1 MRTQPLSRRLFLAL
15 ASTGAVALSGTGQAR
30 AATAIVRLALD
41 RRIDG
46 ATAPF
51 AVAAARGFYRTENL
65 DVTLLPATSAPTAL
79 TRLAKGDADIALS
92 DFNELVRYRDKAD
105 VPALKVIFAFYNE
118 NGYAIVAR
126 RSRGVDNIADLQGK
140 TIGVAEGDLAV
151 RLWPALSKRI
161 GLDNSKMKL
170 EKIGA
175 AVREPMLSA
184 GQVDGVFGLSYASA
198 INLRDRGVPQ
208 SDLMVFRF
216 SDFGDMSYG
225 QCLIVNPAFAS
236 ANPEAVSA
244 FLRAIVA
251 GIKFCVKDPAKA
263 VDDVMSQMDGGSR
276 DLELE
281 RLRTVLSDNIVTAD
295 VRRDGLGPIT
305 PERFKEASGLIAAD
319 FKFRNPPAIADI
331 YTDAFLPSPGSR
343 KIG

>member
-1 MRTQPLSRRLFLAL
+1 MRNQPLNRRHFLAFASSGAIAL
-15 ASTGAVALSGTGQAR
+15 ACASPAR
-30 AATAIVRLALD
+30 AARSIIRLALD

-51 AVAAARGFYRTENL
+51 AVAAARGFYRTENV
-65 DVTLLPATSAPTAL
+65 DVTLLPAANSQDTL
-79 TRLAKGDADIALS
+79 IRLAKGDSDIALA

-105 VPALKVIFAFYNE
+105 APALKAVFAFYNE

-126 RSRGVDNIADLQGK
+126 RSRGVDSVADLQGK
-140 TIGVAEGDLAV
+140 TIGVAEGDLAA
-151 RLWPALSKRI
+151 RLWPALTKRI
-161 GLDNSKMKL
+161 GFDGSKVKM

-225 QCLIVNPAFAS
+225 QCLIVNPAFAA

-251 GIKFCVKDPAKA
+251 AIQFTLKDPSQA

-276 DLELE
+276 ELELE
-281 RLRTVLSDNIVTAD
+281 RLRTVLRDNIATAD
-295 VRRDGLGPIT
+295 VRRDGLGPID
-305 PERFKEASGLIAAD
+305 PQRFNSATDLIATD
-319 FKFRNPPAIADI
+319 FKFRVRPTIQEV
-331 YTDAFLPSPGSR
+331 YTDAFLPSAGSR

>member
-1 MRTQPLSRRLFLAL
+1 MRTQSLSRRHFLAL
-15 ASTGAVALSGTGQAR
+15 ASSGAVALSYAKPAR
-30 AATAIVRLALD
+30 AATTIIRLALD
-41 RRIDG
+41 HRIDG

-51 AVAAARGFYRTENL
+51 AVAASRGFYRAQNL
-65 DVTLLPATSAPTAL
+65 DVTLLPATTAQNAL
-79 TRLAKGDADIALS
+79 TRLAKGEADIALS
-92 DFNELVRYRDKAD
+92 DFNERVRYRDKAD
-105 VPALKVIFAFYNE
+105 APALKAVFALYNE
-118 NGYAIVAR
+118 NGYAIIAR
-126 RSRGVDNIADLQGK
+126 RSRGVDSVTDLQGK

-161 GLDNSKMKL
+161 GFDGSKVKL

-225 QCLIVNPAFAS
+225 QCLIVNPAFAA

-244 FLRAIVA
+244 FPRAIVD

-263 VDDVMSQMDGGSR
+263 IDDVMSQMDGGSR
-276 DLELE
+276 ELELE
-281 RLRTVLSDNIVTAD
+281 RLRTVLRDNIATAD
-295 VRRDGLGPIT
+295 VRRDGLGLIT
-305 PERFKEASGLIAAD
+305 PERFKEATDLIATD
-319 FKFRNPPAIADI
+319 FKFRNPPAIQDI